1 MDEKITNR
9 INNLYSKI
17 IVKDTIKH
25 ENKTSKSKTVKDT
38 IKHENK
44 TSKSKPV
51 RILDTGI
58 ENDPDSSSFERKKP
72 LRLELR

>member
-9 INNLYSKI
+9 INNLFSKI
-17 IVKDTIKH
+17 I
-25 ENKTSKSKTVKDT
+25 VKDT